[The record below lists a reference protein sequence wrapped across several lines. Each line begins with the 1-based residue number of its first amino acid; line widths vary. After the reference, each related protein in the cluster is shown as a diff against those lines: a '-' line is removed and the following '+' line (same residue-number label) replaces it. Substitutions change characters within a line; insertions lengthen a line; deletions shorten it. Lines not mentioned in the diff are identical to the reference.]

1 MTTRPCKGTCQ
12 ANTNTQGGHG
22 STAREPGKRTT
33 KAKDPSIHSVSRA
46 APENG
51 LKEASRRRSRRRARI
66 IIISS
71 QPAAIS
77 LVCVSY
83 LRLRE
88 AEGGRELRPLR
99 QGEVLRPLEPA
110 LQLLNLQR
118 RVDRPRLPHLLP
130 FAVDPCQFAI
140 LYRLFNVICND
151 RWARERSI

>member
-99 QGEVLRPLEPA
+99 QGEVLRPLKPA
-110 LQLLNLQR
+110 LQLLDLQR
-118 RVDRPRLPHLLP
+118 RVDCPGLPHLLP

>member
-1 MTTRPCKGTCQ
+1 MTTRPCKETVNQTHTRQTRVNSKG
-12 ANTNTQGGHG
+12 AGEEDDESQG
-22 STAREPGKRTT
+22 P
-33 KAKDPSIHSVSRA
+33 IHTVPRA
-46 APENG
+46 APANG
-51 LKEASRRRSRRRARI
+51 LKRGFAAARAIERTNEPRS
-66 IIISS
+66 
-71 QPAAIS
+71 
-77 LVCVSY
+77 CVSY

-88 AEGGRELRPLR
+88 AEGGRELGPLR

-130 FAVDPCQFAI
+130 FAVDPCKFAI

>member
-1 MTTRPCKGTCQ
+1 MTTRPCKGTSQ
-12 ANTNTQGGHG
+12 ANTHTQGGHG

-33 KAKDPSIHSVSRA
+33 KAKDPSIHSVPPA

-51 LKEASRRRSRRRARI
+51 LKSGFATRARMRND
-66 IIISS
+66 
-71 QPAAIS
+71 PFATNRD
-77 LVCVSY
+77 VSY

-88 AEGGRELRPLR
+88 AEGGGELRPLR

-110 LQLLNLQR
+110 LQLLDLQR

-151 RWARERSI
+151 RWGA